1 MTDAEPTPILSD
13 HAMRILRRLP
23 AEPDERSGPPARAVA
38 QAREATPA
46 RQVQPTRRVSPTPAV
61 PPARGVQPA
70 PVAAA
75 GRDPALPPPASP
87 PRDGIRPAAPRDR
100 TRTDAA
106 PDRPPQAPPRWLRP
120 DRKPRPPASP
130 ADAPPGR
137 PKLLARLRRAIR
149 VHHYSPRT
157 EAAYVL
163 WVRRFVRFHGT
174 RDPAT
179 MGESEVA
186 AFLSDL
192 AVRGRVSASTQNQAL
207 GALLF
212 LYQEV
217 LGRRLSWVDGVVHA
231 KRPTRLPVV
240 LTPAE
245 VRAVL
250 EHMRGSF
257 WLVAMLLYGAGLRLM
272 EALELRVKDL
282 DFERHEI
289 RLRSGKGAKDRVTV
303 LPEAV
308 CDALR
313 AHLEM
318 VRRLHNRDL
327 AAGGGAAPLPGA
339 LDRKLPGAAKDW
351 VWQWVFPAARRKAE
365 PLAASAPTGGA
376 GAKWQ
381 ADGQAQGPTASAG
394 GPTISRQGQGAAR
407 DPTAPAGGPG
417 VTRQAEAAAHGS
429 AAPSGGTPGR
439 QVRRSHLDA
448 SGVQRAFHAAVKK
461 SGIAKRATCHTLRHS
476 FATHLLE
483 SGADIRT
490 VQELLGHRDV
500 RTTMIYT
507 HVLNRGGLGVRSPA
521 DSFRIGGP
529 IGA

>member
-1 MTDAEPTPILSD
+1 MTDPEPTPILSD
-13 HAMRILRRLP
+13 RAMRYVRRLP
-23 AEPDERSGPPARAVA
+23 PEPEPASGPTARDL
-38 QAREATPA
+38 TPA
-46 RQVQPTRRVSPTPAV
+46 RRSPTE
-61 PPARGVQPA
+61 R
-70 PVAAA
+70 
-75 GRDPALPPPASP
+75 RALPAH
-87 PRDGIRPAAPRDR
+87 
-100 TRTDAA
+100 
-106 PDRPPQAPPRWLRP
+106 DRPGVAPSHGRLPEPPPRWLRP
-120 DRKPRPPASP
+120 DRKPRPVASP

-137 PKLLARLRRAIR
+137 LKLLARLRRAIR

-163 WVRRFVRFHGT
+163 WVRRFVRFHDT

-179 MGESEVA
+179 MGEPEVA

-192 AVRGRVSASTQNQAL
+192 ALRGRVSASTQNQAL

-217 LGRRLSWVDGVVHA
+217 LGRRLGWVDGVVHA

-313 AHLEM
+313 THLEL
-318 VRRLHNRDL
+318 VRRQHNRDL
-327 AAGGGAAPLPGA
+327 AAGGGAVPLPGA

-351 VWQWVFPAARRKAE
+351 VWQWVFPAVRRVKEEA
-365 PLAASAPTGGA
+365 PNASV
-376 GAKWQ
+376 
-381 ADGQAQGPTASAG
+381 
-394 GPTISRQGQGAAR
+394 
-407 DPTAPAGGPG
+407 PAGGPA
-417 VTRQAEAAAHGS
+417 VRRQADEAAGDPSARDGGS
-429 AAPSGGTPGR
+429 VAAGRVEPAVRDASAPAGRQPTIR
-439 QVRRSHLDA
+439 QVRRSHLDP
-448 SGVQRAFHAAVKK
+448 SGVQRAFHVAVRK
-461 SGIAKRATCHTLRHS
+461 SGISKRATCHTLRHS

-521 DSFRIGGP
+521 DSFRIGSPG
-529 IGA
+529 GA